1 MAMGELTPTVR
12 RLGFPL
18 LGSGQCHRALAALV
32 GDLPATTTAAAATT
46 STTTTSSV
54 GDLQTA
60 TTSLFQGQKRVI
72 EKLWQEFFL
81 DPSQWWDHRSEK

>member
-32 GDLPATTTAAAATT
+32 GDLPATTTTATT
-46 STTTTSSV
+46 STTTTSLE

-60 TTSLFQGQKRVI
+60 TASLFHGKQMSSVCLEVAHLVNALVSI
-72 EKLWQEFFL
+72 
-81 DPSQWWDHRSEK
+81 

>member
-18 LGSGQCHRALAALV
+18 LGSGQCHRALAGLV
-32 GDLPATTTAAAATT
+32 GDAAT
-46 STTTTSSV
+46 STTTTSLV

-60 TTSLFQGQKRVI
+60 TTSLSQGKQMSSVCLEVAHLVNALLSI
-72 EKLWQEFFL
+72 
-81 DPSQWWDHRSEK
+81 